1 MIAKGKSYDFLENIR
16 GEKRGGATARVT
28 DALRNAIVMHAFEP
42 GAPLDK
48 ARLCERLGVSRFPVS
63 EALARL
69 RAEGLVDIQPQR
81 GTTVSL
87 IRLSDVRENMFL
99 RKALEVEAV
108 RSLAPNV
115 DDTLL
120 MRLNSNLE
128 AQKQI
133 AAGDENR
140 QSFHALDLAFH
151 DALLTKLGFPRVK
164 AAAESARLALD
175 RVRLLLASP
184 VRNVQTIIEHE
195 RIVQGLER
203 RDSSLAGIAM
213 GAHLDAVMTELM
225 SFARREPGLFTDW
238 PHTEIDAK

>member
-16 GEKRGGATARVT
+16 AEKRGGATARVV
-28 DALRNAIVMHAFEP
+28 DVLRNAIVMHAFEP

-69 RAEGLVDIQPQR
+69 KAEGLVDIQPQR

-108 RSLAPNV
+108 KSLAGTI
-115 DDTLL
+115 DDAVLD
-120 MRLNSNLE
+120 RLNDNLV
-128 AQKQI
+128 AQKQV
-133 AAGDENR
+133 ATGGDK
-140 QSFHALDLAFH
+140 QDFHGLDLAFH
-151 DALLTKLGFPRVK
+151 DTLLSALGFPRVK

-175 RVRLLLASP
+175 RVRLLLSSP
-184 VRNVQTIIEHE
+184 LRNVRTIEEHG
-195 RIVQGLER
+195 RIVAALTQ
-203 RDSSLAGIAM
+203 RDSARAALAM
-213 GAHLDAVMTELM
+213 GDHLDQVMQELI
-225 SFARREPGLFTDW
+225 SFARREPELFTDW
-238 PHTEIDAK
+238 QDWKTDRM

>member
-16 GEKRGGATARVT
+16 AEKRGGATARVV
-28 DALRNAIVMHAFEP
+28 DVLRNAIVMHAFEP

-69 RAEGLVDIQPQR
+69 KAEGLVDIQPQR

-108 RSLAPNV
+108 KSLAGTI
-115 DDTLL
+115 DDAVLD
-120 MRLNSNLE
+120 RLNDNLA
-128 AQKQI
+128 AQKQV
-133 AAGDENR
+133 ATGRDK
-140 QSFHALDLAFH
+140 QDFHGLDLAFH
-151 DALLTKLGFPRVK
+151 DTLLSALGFPRVK

-175 RVRLLLASP
+175 RVRLLLSSP
-184 VRNVQTIIEHE
+184 LRNVRTIEEHG
-195 RIVQGLER
+195 RIVAALTQ
-203 RDSSLAGIAM
+203 RDSARAALAM
-213 GAHLDAVMTELM
+213 GDHLDQVMQELI
-225 SFARREPGLFTDW
+225 SFARREPELFTDW
-238 PHTEIDAK
+238 QDWKTDRM

>member
-16 GEKRGGATARVT
+16 AEKRGGATARVV
-28 DALRNAIVMHAFEP
+28 DVLRNAIVMHAFEP

-69 RAEGLVDIQPQR
+69 KAEGLVDIQPQR

-108 RSLAPNV
+108 KSLAGTI
-115 DDTLL
+115 DDAVLD
-120 MRLNSNLE
+120 RLNDNLA
-128 AQKQI
+128 AQKQV
-133 AAGDENR
+133 ATGGDK
-140 QSFHALDLAFH
+140 QDFHGLDLAFH
-151 DALLTKLGFPRVK
+151 DTLLSALGFPRVK

-175 RVRLLLASP
+175 RVRLLLSSP
-184 VRNVQTIIEHE
+184 LRNVRTIEEHG
-195 RIVQGLER
+195 RIVAALTQ
-203 RDSSLAGIAM
+203 RDSARAALAM
-213 GAHLDAVMTELM
+213 GDHLDQVMQELI
-225 SFARREPGLFTDW
+225 SFARREPELFTDW
-238 PHTEIDAK
+238 QDWKTDRM

>member
-16 GEKRGGATARVT
+16 AEKRGGATARVVEV
-28 DALRNAIVMHAFEP
+28 LRNAIVMHAFAP

-69 RAEGLVDIQPQR
+69 KAEGLVDIQPQR

-108 RSLAPNV
+108 KSLAGTI
-115 DDTLL
+115 DDTIVA
-120 MRLNSNLE
+120 RLNDNV
-128 AQKQI
+128 ATQRQVATGGDKQ
-133 AAGDENR
+133 D
-140 QSFHALDLAFH
+140 FHGLDLAFH
-151 DALLTKLGFPRVK
+151 DTLLSALGFPRVK

-175 RVRLLLASP
+175 RVRLLLSSP
-184 VRNVQTIIEHE
+184 LRNAQTIDEHG
-195 RIVQGLER
+195 RIVAALEQ
-203 RDSSLAGIAM
+203 RDSIGAARAM
-213 GAHLDAVMTELM
+213 GDHLDAVMKELM
-225 SFARREPGLFTDW
+225 SFARREPELFTDW
-238 PHTEIDAK
+238 QA

>member
-16 GEKRGGATARVT
+16 GEKRGGATARVVE
-28 DALRNAIVMHAFEP
+28 ALRSAIVMHAFEP
-42 GAPLDK
+42 GAVLDK

-69 RAEGLVDIQPQR
+69 QAQGLVEIQPQR

-99 RKALEVEAV
+99 RKALEAEAV
-108 RSLAPNV
+108 RSLARTI
-115 DDTLL
+115 DGKTLAAL
-120 MRLNSNLE
+120 DGNLA
-128 AQKQI
+128 AQKRA
-133 AAGDENR
+133 AAGSDK

-151 DALLTKLGFPRVK
+151 DMLLTALGFPRVK

-184 VRNVQTIIEHE
+184 RRNTETVEEHE
-195 RIVQGLER
+195 RIVAALER
-203 RDSSLAGIAM
+203 SDGAGAALAM
-213 GAHLDAVMTELM
+213 GDHLDRVMTELM
-225 SFARREPGLFTDW
+225 SFARREPELFTDW
-238 PHTEIDAK
+238 QDWKTDGI